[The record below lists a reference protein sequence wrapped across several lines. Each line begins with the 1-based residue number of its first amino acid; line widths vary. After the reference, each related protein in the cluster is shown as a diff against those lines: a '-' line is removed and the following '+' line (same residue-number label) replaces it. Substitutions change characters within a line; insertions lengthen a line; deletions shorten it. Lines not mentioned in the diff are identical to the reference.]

1 MIRNIA
7 FVTNQR
13 SILSFLG
20 HMQHFIRLSLVMAPT
35 FLDIISKLHKYQ
47 RIHFSIEQWNCLIG
61 LSNRIEIEPKVNLG
75 DLVHYKIIVD

>member
-1 MIRNIA
+1 
-7 FVTNQR
+7 
-13 SILSFLG
+13 
-20 HMQHFIRLSLVMAPT
+20 MAPT

-75 DLVHYKIIVD
+75 NLVHYKIIVD